1 MITNA
6 DITIF
11 NKAIGE
17 NRREV
22 FIPTTISGVSWYD
35 VHSVE
40 VSKQQGMAPRDRA
53 AKFIVRIPLDA
64 KVQDG
69 RDGIFQCSEH
79 IHLLLRNPS
88 PGTPNPQKP

>member
-40 VSKQQGMAPRDRA
+40 EIGRA
-53 AKFIVRIPLDA
+53 HVRTPDT
-64 KVQDG
+64 
-69 RDGIFQCSEH
+69 RT
-79 IHLLLRNPS
+79 HLV
-88 PGTPNPQKP
+88 